1 MALLVRYSNP
11 SSTPPTLLLPNPFP
25 PTLAKDDVGI
35 VVVVVGQP
43 QPTNR
48 LTECRDCRAYVS
60 GVWIR
65 GSPPRM
71 CVLVLFS
78 SLPSV
83 LFIII
88 VGVVPSSS
96 VDDGYW
102 CVVVVV
108 ADG

>member
-1 MALLVRYSNP
+1 M
-11 SSTPPTLLLPNPFP
+11 
-25 PTLAKDDVGI
+25 
-35 VVVVVGQP
+35 
-43 QPTNR
+43 
-48 LTECRDCRAYVS
+48 S

-71 CVLVLFS
+71 CVLVVLLS

-83 LFIII
+83 LFMII

-102 CVVVVV
+102 CVVVVD
-108 ADG
+108 DG